1 MLPELAV
8 PLEHLAL
15 GAAALVSIGGLAF
28 ANGGYFPVSWGWAAS
43 GLLWLAAIALALSL
57 QVRLTRL
64 ESTFLASLGALTG
77 WIFLSTLWTQN
88 VTATVLEGER
98 ALVYVGAGLTAVVL
112 VRRATSE
119 VLLGSMWAATTI
131 ACGWGVAT
139 RLFPEQLGSFDSVA
153 GYRLS
158 EPLGYWNA
166 LGIFA
171 ALGTLLAVGLAARS
185 GPVLRCLAGAS
196 TVVTVLALY
205 FTFSRG
211 GWMALFVGAA
221 AAIAVDPRRLQLIT
235 TGLALLPWPAL
246 AVLLA
251 SRSDALTHQTASLR
265 AAVKDGHG
273 LAAVS
278 IGLMVAA
285 ALVALALDALE
296 SSLSVSERAQRI
308 YAGTLVVVLAAA
320 LIVVFGRYGSPETL
334 ARKAY
339 NSFNTPPR
347 TDGSDLNQRLFN
359 LSGTGRNQQ
368 WHAAWEDARHHP
380 WLGSGAGTFDV
391 YWFAHRPIGN
401 TVHDAHNLYLETLA
415 ELGPVGELLLVALL
429 GTPLLALRRA
439 RSAPLASAAAAAY
452 VAFVAHA
459 AVDWDWEM
467 PAVTLVALFCG
478 VSLLASARDEWAGRL
493 LGPRLRGGALAA
505 TVVLGAF
512 AVLGLLG
519 NSAVSASTRAA
530 NSGNFGRA
538 QSQARRAIDLAP
550 WSSAGWRKL
559 GEAQYQAGRTSAA
572 RASFR
577 KAVAKEPRD
586 WTLWLELA
594 TASRGRERA
603 QALAQARR
611 LNPRGPEL
619 AAVKK

>member
-1 MLPELAV
+1 MLPELTL
-8 PLEHLAL
+8 PLENLAL
-15 GAAALVSIGGLAF
+15 GAAGLVAVGGLAF
-28 ANGGYFPVSWGWAAS
+28 ANGGYFPVSWGWS
-43 GLLWLAAIALALSL
+43 GGALLWLAAIALALGV
-57 QVRLTRL
+57 QARMTRL
-64 ESTFLASLGALTG
+64 ELTLLAALTALTA
-77 WIFLSTLWTQN
+77 WIFLSALWSQN
-88 VTATVLEGER
+88 TTSTMLEGER
-98 ALVYVGAGLTAVVL
+98 ALVYVGGGLTALLL

-119 VLLGSMWAATTI
+119 VLLASVWAATVV

-139 RLFPEQLGSFDSVA
+139 RLFPEQLGSFDPVA

-221 AAIAVDPRRLQLIT
+221 VAVAVDPRRLQLIT

-273 LAAVS
+273 LAVIS

-285 ALVALALDALE
+285 ALAALALDALE
-296 SSLSVSERAQRI
+296 SSVSVPERVQRI

-339 NSFNTPPR
+339 HAFNKPPR
-347 TDGSDLNQRLFN
+347 SGGGNLNERLFN
-359 LSGTGRNQQ
+359 LSSTGRNQQ

-380 WLGSGAGTFDV
+380 WLGSGAGTYDI
-391 YWFAHRPIGN
+391 YWFANRPIGN

-415 ELGPVGELLLVALL
+415 ELGPVGELLLIALL
-429 GTPLLALRRA
+429 GTPVLALRKA

-452 VAFVAHA
+452 VAYVAHA

-478 VSLLASARDEWAGRL
+478 ISLLASGRDEWAGRFV
-493 LGPRLRGGALAA
+493 GPRLRAGMLAA
-505 TVVLGAF
+505 TVALGGF

-530 NSGNFGRA
+530 DAGNYARA
-538 QSQARRAIDLAP
+538 ESQARRAGDLAP
-550 WSSAGWRKL
+550 WSSAPWRKL
-559 GEAQYQAGRTSAA
+559 GEAQLRAGHVAAA
-572 RASFR
+572 RASFL
-577 KAVAKEPRD
+577 KAVATEPRD

-594 TASRGRERA
+594 TASRGRERRH
-603 QALAQARR
+603 ALAQALR

-619 AAVKK
+619 AGARR